1 MAYSYTSG
9 FSAAK
14 VGVPQTILG
23 KTGLKVGRLG
33 LGTWELGDQKISVSN
48 TKQLLK
54 TMLNS
59 GANLIDTS
67 DNYSGAETILGKALK
82 DFKREDFV
90 IVTKCGDYT
99 KVTFD
104 SKTGLSTN
112 HPDYIHHKHNFTAS
126 VIKRNVEDSLKA
138 LKVDHLDVLLIHT
151 AYLDTMRKGEVI
163 DATIQ
168 AQKEG
173 KVRFIGYSGDNA
185 ELLFS
190 AQIPEFDVLELSLSI
205 TDMRNGLLPLQIA
218 KQRNLG
224 TIIKRPIANAF
235 WRKDLYM
242 TALVYAAEYRQRAKQ
257 MGTKPSDF
265 GLPNNNAGW
274 IELAL
279 SFTLSHPVDVLAI
292 GTTRLD
298 HMEQNINIISKLG
311 NKSNKRLVSKVID
324 NFYDAQCAVPSYQDD
339 KIWLGLE

>member
-1 MAYSYTSG
+1 MAYSYTAG
-9 FSAAK
+9 FSSK
-14 VGVPQTILG
+14 VGIPQTTLG

-33 LGTWELGDQKISVSN
+33 LGTWELGDQKVSVST

-54 TMLNS
+54 TMLDS
-59 GANLIDTS
+59 GGNLIDTS
-67 DNYSGAETILGKALK
+67 DNYTGAEAILGEALTG
-82 DFKREDFV
+82 FKREDFV

-99 KVTFD
+99 KITFD
-104 SKTGLSTN
+104 PKTGLSTN
-112 HPDYIHHKHNFTAS
+112 NPAYEHHKHNFTAS
-126 VIKRNVEDSLKA
+126 VIKRNVEESLRA
-138 LKVDHLDVLLIHT
+138 LKVDYLDVLLIHT

-190 AQIPEFDVLELSLSI
+190 AQIPEFDVLELSIGI
-205 TDMRNGLLPLQIA
+205 TDMRNGLLPLQAA

-235 WRKDLYM
+235 WRKDLYT

-257 MGTKPSDF
+257 MGIKPSDF
-265 GLPNNNAGW
+265 GLPNNNTGW
-274 IELAL
+274 VELAL
-279 SFTLSHPVDVLAI
+279 NFTLSHPVDVLAI

-298 HMEQNINIISKLG
+298 HMKQNIDIVSNFKP
-311 NKSNKRLVSKVID
+311 NKRLVAEVID
-324 NFYDAQCAVPSYQDD
+324 KFYDAQCAISSYQDN
-339 KIWLGLE
+339 KVWLGLE